1 METKTLTPAVKGSN
15 LIQQNYITEEGL
27 DIVNRHISLFKQFI
41 QSQMVEGVDY
51 GYITNKEG
59 KPISDKPTLFKSG
72 AEKLAMLFSFSPM
85 YEVDKYEDW
94 DKGIFR
100 YEVKCSLISR
110 KTGEVIAEGH
120 GIAHSKERKYRSNKV
135 DPFDLPNTLLKMAK
149 KRAFVDAVLLATGGS
164 FFFTQDLE
172 DTTEP
177 IQTDNSNNISEA
189 QIRKI
194 SVLVKELGWSEEQF
208 KNWLKKAAKVE
219 SRKDLT
225 KSQASKIIDYLQKQL
240 DEKKKQEPEIE
251 EPEVQEV
258 SDDDVPF

>member
-1 METKTLTPAVKGSN
+1 MEKAIMPKGSN

-51 GYITNKEG
+51 GYITNKDG
-59 KPISDKPTLFKSG
+59 RPISDKPILFKSG
-72 AEKLAMLFSFSPM
+72 AEKLAMLFSFSPI

-120 GIAHSKERKYRSNKV
+120 GIAHSKERKYRSEKV

-149 KRAFVDAVLLATGGS
+149 KRAFVDAILLATGGS

-172 DTTEP
+172 DSVENHVDDTITEP
-177 IQTDNSNNISEA
+177 
-189 QIRKI
+189 QIKKI
-194 SVLVKELGWSEEQF
+194 SVLVKELGWTDEQF
-208 KNWLKKAAKVE
+208 KQWLKKAAGVD
-219 SRKDLT
+219 SRKSLT
-225 KSQASKIIDYLQKQL
+225 KQQASKVIEHLQNKL
-240 DEKKKQEPEIE
+240 E
-251 EPEVQEV
+251 EQQ
-258 SDDDVPF
+258 